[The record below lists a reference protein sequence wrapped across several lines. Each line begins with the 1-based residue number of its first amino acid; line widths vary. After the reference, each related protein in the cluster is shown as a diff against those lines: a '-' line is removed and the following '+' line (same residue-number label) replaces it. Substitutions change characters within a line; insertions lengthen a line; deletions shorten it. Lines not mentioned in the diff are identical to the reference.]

1 MTDLPARLRT
11 ALATSEIDVLDRPLD
26 LRARAH
32 DASHYLLIPSA
43 VAVPRDAGQVAEVMR
58 ACGRLGIPMTFR
70 SGGTSLS
77 GQAVTDQVLV
87 DTRAG
92 FNGVEVLDGGRRVRV
107 QPGVTVRSVNARLA
121 RYGRRLGPDPASEVA
136 CTIGGV
142 VADNSSGMQCGTEFN
157 SYRTIES
164 MVFVLPSGTVVDTS
178 RADAD
183 QLLREREPVLHQ
195 GLSALRDRVRANSES
210 VATIERLFSIKN
222 TMGYGVNAFLDHD
235 DPAAILS
242 HLLIGSEGTLG
253 FVASVVFRTV
263 PVLPK
268 VATGL
273 MVFDDLVSA
282 SASVDQ
288 IAAAGVATG
297 ELLDVRSLHVA
308 QDDPEC
314 PAEIAGL
321 QLDRQ
326 AAVLVEFQ
334 ASTDDELSALRGSA
348 EPALADLPLEA
359 PLRLTTDPV
368 ARAALWKT
376 RKGLFS
382 AVAGARPS
390 GTNALLEDVAVPVPR
405 LGELCTNLSELFT
418 KHAYDDSVVF
428 GHARDGNL
436 HFLLVEQFDDGAKL
450 RRYDRF
456 TDDLVDLV
464 LGLGGTLK
472 AEHGTGRIMAPFVER
487 QYGTE
492 LFEVMREVKHLAD
505 PGAVLNPG
513 AVLTDD
519 PRAHLKDLKVAPKV
533 EQEVDRCVE
542 CGYCEPVCPSRSLT
556 LTPRQRIVLRRE
568 LEQARLDGD
577 DELVASLSQD
587 YEYDGVETCAA
598 DGMCGTACP
607 VHIDTGD
614 LVRRLRGQD
623 VSRVEERAWTTAA
636 KHWSAAT
643 RAGAAALT
651 AASAVPP
658 AVPRALTRGARAVAG
673 DDRVPLYDEGLPRGG
688 RKRPHMSDDVPQAV
702 LFPAC
707 IGAMFGAA
715 SGAGTSAAMVELCR
729 AAGVSVRTPEGIDG
743 LCCGT
748 PWSSKGYRDG
758 HAQMRER
765 ALSSLADATDG
776 GRLPV
781 VVDASSC
788 AEGLIKLLRDATPA
802 ITVVDALEFVASTV
816 LPQLSVRSRVPRVVV
831 HPTCATTVL
840 GSTPSLV
847 RLAEAVADEVVVP
860 TDWGCCAFAG
870 DRGLLHSELTASAT
884 HPEAA
889 QIADLPD
896 VAGTEYVSANRTCE
910 LGMSRATGQTYRHIL
925 EVLVDHI

>member
-1 MTDLPARLRT
+1 MTDTSTRLRS
-11 ALATSEIDVLDRPLD
+11 ALSGVEVLDRPLD

-43 VAVPRDAGQVAEVMR
+43 VAVPRDAVQVSEVMR

-92 FNGVEVLDGGRRVRV
+92 FRGVEVLDDGARVRV
-107 QPGVTVRSVNARLA
+107 QPGITVRAVNARLA
-121 RYGRRLGPDPASEVA
+121 RHGRRLGPDPASEIA

-164 MVFVLPSGTVVDTS
+164 MVFVLPSGTVVDTA
-178 RADAD
+178 RPDAD
-183 QLLREREPVLHQ
+183 QLLRDREPLLHQ
-195 GLSALRDRVRANSES
+195 GLSKLRDRVRSNPQS
-210 VATIERLFSIKN
+210 VATIERQFAIKN
-222 TMGYGVNAFLDHD
+222 TMGYGVNSFLDHH
-235 DPAAILS
+235 DPVQILS
-242 HLLIGSEGTLG
+242 HLLVGSEGTLG

-263 PVLPK
+263 PVLPEI
-268 VATGL
+268 ATGL
-273 MVFDDLVSA
+273 LVFDDLVSA
-282 SASVDQ
+282 SASVDR
-288 IAAAGVATG
+288 IAGAGVATG

-308 QDDPEC
+308 QADPEC
-314 PAEIAGL
+314 PAEISGL

-334 ASTDDELSALRGSA
+334 ATTDEELSELRGMA
-348 EPALADLPLEA
+348 EPALVDLPLQA
-359 PLRLTTDPV
+359 PLRLTTDPI

-405 LGELCTNLSELFT
+405 LGELCTNLSELFL
-418 KHAYDDSVVF
+418 KHSYDDSVVF

-436 HFLLVEQFDDGAKL
+436 HFLLVEQFDDSAKL
-450 RRYDRF
+450 QRYDRF
-456 TDDLVDLV
+456 TNDLVDLV
-464 LGLGGTLK
+464 LGLDGTLK

-487 QYGTE
+487 QYGAE
-492 LFEVMREVKHLAD
+492 LFEVMREVKRLAD
-505 PGAVLNPG
+505 PGGVLNPG

-542 CGYCEPVCPSRSLT
+542 CGYCEPVCPSKDFT
-556 LTPRQRIVLRRE
+556 VTPRQRIVLRRE

-577 DELVASLSQD
+577 DGLVASLSQD
-587 YEYDGVETCAA
+587 YEYAGIETCAA

-614 LVRRLRGQD
+614 LVRRLRAESATSAED
-623 VSRVEERAWTTAA
+623 RAWGFAA
-636 KHWSAAT
+636 KHWSAVT
-643 RAGAAALT
+643 RGGSAALT
-651 AASAVPP
+651 AASVIPAAVPM
-658 AVPRALTRGARAVAG
+658 ALTRGARRVAG

-688 RKRPHMSDDVPQAV
+688 RKRPQVSEAAPEAV

-707 IGAMFGAA
+707 ISAMFGAA
-715 SGAGTSAAMVELCR
+715 SGDGASAALVELCR
-729 AAGVSVRTPEGIDG
+729 AAGVSVRTPERIDS

-748 PWSSKGYRDG
+748 PWSSKGHTTG
-758 HAQMRER
+758 HRQMRDR
-765 ALSSLADATDG
+765 TLDALADATDG

-788 AEGLIKLLRDATPA
+788 AEGLIKLLKDASPA
-802 ITVVDALEFVASTV
+802 ITVIDALDFVASTV
-816 LPQLSVRSRVPRVVV
+816 LPKLSVTSRVPRLVL

-840 GSTPSLV
+840 GSTRSLV
-847 RLAEAVADEVVVP
+847 RLAEAVSDDVVVP

-870 DRGLLHSELTASAT
+870 DRGLLHPGLTASAT
-884 HPEAA
+884 DPEAA
-889 QIADLPD
+889 QVAALDDLP
-896 VAGTEYVSANRTCE
+896 GTAYVSANRTCE
-910 LGMSRATGQTYRHIL
+910 IGMTRATGKTYRHML
-925 EVLVDHI
+925 EVLAEHT